1 MTQSNWLRYI
11 RFFRPF
17 YLTLIICAIA
27 SAAQSFVLLPV
38 ALLIR
43 RAFDEAIPAKNL
55 RLLITIALIIFL
67 ASLASEALNIVV
79 KYRILAITKLI
90 TQRLR
95 HELLDKFYTL
105 PRHYHGEAEAGRLH
119 ASLVQDTERL
129 DVASSMFLSIFLPA
143 CFAAIVLL
151 GVLAFLNPFL
161 LLSVCALV
169 PVLLLLN
176 RAMSISLK
184 KYVKAFHKA
193 FETFSKGVLF
203 LVQMIDLVKIQ
214 SSERFE
220 TGRQRANIEE
230 LHQRS
235 SAMVRRQHLY
245 LGAQNT
251 IIVLAGIGLL
261 IIGGWAISV
270 GRMTV
275 GDLLSFYVALALLS
289 NQVKTIS
296 ATIPQL
302 VTGHESLD
310 TLLSFLHLEE
320 TSEYK
325 GSKQI
330 KFEGQITLTNVTFAY
345 EKDPVLR
352 NVSLVVKPG
361 CVTAIRGVSG
371 AGKTTIVNLILGFY
385 RPQNGQ
391 LLADGH
397 AFDVLDLAQLR
408 SSIGVVPQDPVIF
421 FGTVREN
428 ITYGYPDFGEGE
440 MIRATKLAL
449 AHDFIAELPNGYD
462 TVVGEKGMRLSGGQ
476 RQRLAIARALLRR
489 PSLLILDEP
498 TNHLDN
504 ETIQKLLENFE
515 DENERR
521 STLLISHQETLV
533 SAAQQIYT
541 LDAGH
546 LALNKE
552 SGINSSEPVQSYPSK
567 TFAADSQ

>member
-1 MTQSNWLRYI
+1 MSQSNWLKYVK
-11 RFFRPF
+11 FFRQH
-17 YLTLIICAIA
+17 YLTLIVCAIA
-27 SAAQSFVLLPV
+27 SAVQSFALLPI

-55 RLLITIALIIFL
+55 RLLVTIGVIIFV
-67 ASLASEALNIVV
+67 ASFASEALNLIV
-79 KYRILAITKLI
+79 KYRILTITKLI

-95 HELLDKFYTL
+95 HELLDRFYTL

-129 DVASSMFLSIFLPA
+129 DVASSAFLSLFLPA
-143 CFAAIVLL
+143 FFAAIVLL
-151 GVLAFLNPFL
+151 GVLAFLNVFL
-161 LLSVCALV
+161 FAAVFAIV
-169 PVLLLLN
+169 PVLFLLN

-184 KYVKAFHKA
+184 KYVKAFHKS

-203 LVQMIDLVKIQ
+203 LLQMIDLVKLQ
-214 SSERFE
+214 ASERFE
-220 TGRQRANIEE
+220 IGRQKANIED
-230 LHQRS
+230 LRQRS
-235 SAMVRRQHLY
+235 SALVRRQHLY

-251 IIVLAGIGLL
+251 IIVLAGICLL

-302 VTGHESLD
+302 ITGHESLD
-310 TLLSFLHLEE
+310 TLVSFLGIEE
-320 TSEYK
+320 TTGYA
-325 GSKQI
+325 GSQQI
-330 KFEGQITLTNVTFAY
+330 KFEGQITISNVTFAY
-345 EKDPVLR
+345 QEDAVLK
-352 NVSLVVKPG
+352 NVDLVIKPG
-361 CVTAIRGVSG
+361 CLTAIKGVSG

-385 RPQNGQ
+385 RPQTGQ

-397 AFDVLDLAQLR
+397 EFDVLDLAHLR
-408 SSIGVVPQDPVIF
+408 SHIGVVPQDPVIF

-428 ITYGYPDFGEGE
+428 ITYGYPDVGDDE
-440 MIRATKLAL
+440 MIRAAKLAL
-449 AHDFIAELPNGYD
+449 AHDFIAEFPDDYD

-476 RQRLAIARALLRR
+476 RQRLAIARAIMRR

-498 TNHLDN
+498 TNHLDH
-504 ETIQKLLENFE
+504 ETIQKLLKNFE
-515 DENERR
+515 KNNERR
-521 STLLISHQETLV
+521 STLLISHQQSVV

-541 LDAGH
+541 LEAGH
-546 LALNKE
+546 LVL
-552 SGINSSEPVQSYPSK
+552 
-567 TFAADSQ
+567 DSQSSLCSSLI